1 MAAEKARHT
10 IWLTN
15 EAWEKVKNNY
25 RSDNC
30 STQNEFVEKAIRF
43 YAGYINAREAGA
55 YLPRIL
61 AEVLES
67 KLIVFGERIDKLLFK
82 LLVQDAIM
90 ANLIAADTDVDLQT
104 LESLTGTCIKTI
116 ARIHGVLGFE
126 DALKFQKELT

>member
-1 MAAEKARHT
+1 M
-10 IWLTN
+10 
-15 EAWEKVKNNY
+15 KNNY

-67 KLIVFGERIDKLLFK
+67 KLIVFGDRVCKLLFK
-82 LLVQDAIM
+82 LAVQEAIT
-90 ANLIAADTDVDLQT
+90 ANLIAADTDVDLKT
-104 LESLTGTCIKTI
+104 METLTGTCVKQVT
-116 ARIHGVLGFE
+116 RVHGALDYE
-126 DALKFQKELT
+126 DALRFQKRLD